1 MLWKD
6 KKFQL
11 LLAATVLVA
20 VLEILSIIGLQ
31 FPPSIAI
38 PFFLAM
44 IVGIGHQTL
53 IKGFEALLNFNFRS
67 INLLMLL
74 AVAGAFYLG
83 KYEEAAVVIV
93 LYTLAEKL
101 EDIGIAKSKSA
112 LSALMSKMPKEV
124 TIKGRETTIPT
135 SDVNIGDI
143 IQVKPG
149 EMIAL
154 DGIVKEGFSS
164 VDESTITGEPVPKD
178 KGQGDAVF
186 AGTLNTQ
193 GYLEIEVTKTEKNS
207 AIAKIQELTFQ
218 ATKTKADTQKFIEK
232 FSQIY
237 TPAVILIALSVV
249 LIPTLFFNGNFDK
262 WLLEGLS
269 ILVIACPCAL
279 VISTPISIYSAIGA
293 ASKLGVLI
301 KGGRY
306 LEAIGQIKAIA
317 LDKTRTLTIGRPYV
331 TDIIAFGK
339 NNDED
344 LISCAAGL
352 ETYSE
357 HPLSESIVLAAQ
369 NRSVTPHSVENFQS
383 VIGKGIKG
391 DCLICQDKHHCIG
404 KLEFILEEHHVPDE
418 VIEKIDLLQNEGK
431 TVVVVSTHKEIE
443 GIIGLSDEIR
453 PESKAFCDQ
462 LSLLGVDAWMLTGD
476 HIAPARLVAKE
487 LGIKEVQAS
496 LLPEDKA
503 TVLKEMLDKYK
514 TVAMVGDGI
523 NDAPALAL
531 SSVGI
536 TMSNL
541 GSDTAIE
548 AASIV
553 ILNDNLMLIPK
564 MIELGRRALRIIRFN
579 TFWAIAVKL
588 VFIALA
594 IAGHSNLVMAIL
606 ADVGVTLFVIAN
618 SLRLLKV

>member
-1 MLWKD
+1 MLWND
-6 KKFQL
+6 RKFQL
-11 LLAATVLVA
+11 LIAATFLVGLLEVLSLV
-20 VLEILSIIGLQ
+20 GLQ
-31 FPPSIAI
+31 FPPSIAV
-38 PFFLAM
+38 PLFLTM

-53 IKGFEALLNFNFRS
+53 IKGTEALFKLDFGS

-74 AVAGAFYLG
+74 AVIGAFYLG

-112 LSALMSKMPKEV
+112 LNALMAKMPKEITV
-124 TIKGRETTIPT
+124 KGKVQTIPI
-135 SDVNIGDI
+135 SEVAIGDI

-178 KGQGDAVF
+178 KSNGDPVF
-186 AGTLNTQ
+186 AGTLNNQ
-193 GYLEIEVTKTEKNS
+193 GFLEIEVTQTEKNS
-207 AIAKIQELTFQ
+207 AISKIQELTFQ
-218 ATKTKADTQKFIEK
+218 ATRNKADTQKFIEK
-232 FSQIY
+232 FSKVY
-237 TPAVILIALSVV
+237 TPTVILIAFGVIAV
-249 LIPTLFFNGNFDK
+249 PTLFFEGNFDK

-306 LEAIGQIKAIA
+306 LEAIGQIRAIA

-331 TDIIAFGK
+331 TDVMSFGK
-339 NNDED
+339 NNED
-344 LISCAAGL
+344 DVISCAAGL
-352 ETYSE
+352 ESYSE
-357 HPLSESIVLAAQ
+357 HPLSESIVIAAQ
-369 NRSVTPHSVENFQS
+369 NRNQTPHKVENFENI
-383 VIGKGIKG
+383 VGKGIKG
-391 DCLICQDKHHCIG
+391 DCLICQEKHHCIG
-404 KLEFILEEHHVPDE
+404 KLEFILEEHHVPEE
-418 VIEKIDLLQNEGK
+418 VVKQIDKLQNEGK
-431 TVVVVSTHKEIE
+431 TVVVVSSHKEVE

-453 PESKAFCDQ
+453 PESAEFCKRLREQ
-462 LSLLGVDAWMLTGD
+462 GVDAWMLTGD
-476 HIAPARLVAKE
+476 HIVPAQAVARE
-487 LGIKEVQAS
+487 LGISQVQAS

-503 TVLKEMLDKYK
+503 SVLKQMLDKYEY
-514 TVAMVGDGI
+514 VAMVGDGI

-536 TMSNL
+536 TMSQL

-548 AASIV
+548 AASMV
-553 ILNDNLMLIPK
+553 ILNDNLLLIPR
-564 MIELGRRALRIIRFN
+564 MIDLGRRTMRIIRFN

-588 VFIALA
+588 IFVALA
-594 IAGHSNLVMAIL
+594 VVGHSNLVLAIL
-606 ADVGVTLFVIAN
+606 ADVGVTLFVMAN
-618 SLRLLKV
+618 SLRLLKT